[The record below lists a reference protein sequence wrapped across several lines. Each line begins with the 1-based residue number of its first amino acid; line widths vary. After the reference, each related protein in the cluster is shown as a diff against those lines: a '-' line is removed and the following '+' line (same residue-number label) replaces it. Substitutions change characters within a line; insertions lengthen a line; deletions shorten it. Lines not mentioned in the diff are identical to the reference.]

1 VLTANYA
8 LFLSLALML
17 GGSYPLTEVGLRGF
31 DPLSLVFVRLL
42 VGACFLLAWEL
53 VRSRRLPRYHGT
65 LPLLGAIG
73 LLNTLGSFVLVTWG
87 QKYVTAS
94 YTAILLSS
102 NAIFAALGAAVVL
115 PDERLTS
122 RRGVGIAIGFV
133 GVVAL
138 FANELGLGS
147 SSGAETIF
155 GALAILAGAV
165 GLAVVAIAVRRR
177 LSGLTPAEVAL
188 PMLFTGIVFVGL
200 LLVALWM
207 TGAARLQV
215 DGGGIDAVSAA
226 LVLGV
231 VNAGIGNLVYYRLI
245 ANWGV
250 ARTALV
256 GYVVPFVGVGLG
268 VAFLHDRIGLNMIVG
283 FALITTSLFCL
294 NPFVGRRRV
303 AIAGTAPPADV

>member
-1 VLTANYA
+1 
-8 LFLSLALML
+8 M
-17 GGSYPLTEVGLRGF
+17 
-31 DPLSLVFVRLL
+31 FVRLL

-65 LPLLGAIG
+65 LPLLVAIG
-73 LLNTLGSFVLVTWG
+73 LLNTVGFVLVTWG

-102 NAIFAALGAAVVL
+102 NSIFAALGAAVVL

-133 GVVAL
+133 GVVVL
-138 FANELGLGS
+138 FANELGWGS
-147 SSGAETIF
+147 SSGSGTHAIF
-155 GALAILAGAV
+155 GALAILVGAV
-165 GLAVVAIAVRRR
+165 GLAIVAIAVRRH

-200 LLVALWM
+200 LLVVLWM
-207 TGAARLQV
+207 TGAARLHA
-215 DGGGIDAVSAA
+215 DAGGIDALTAA

-250 ARTALV
+250 TRTALV
-256 GYVVPFVGVGLG
+256 GYLVPFIGVALG
-268 VAFLHDRIGLNMIVG
+268 VAFLHDRIGVNMIAG
-283 FALITTSLFCL
+283 FVLISASLFCL
-294 NPFVGRRRV
+294 DPFVGRRRLAV
-303 AIAGTAPPADV
+303 VGPAPTAEV

>member
-1 VLTANYA
+1 V
-8 LFLSLALML
+8 FLALML

-31 DPLSLVFVRLL
+31 DPISLVFVRLL

-65 LPLLGAIG
+65 LPLLVAIG
-73 LLNTLGSFVLVTWG
+73 LLNTIGSFVLVTWG

-102 NAIFAALGAAVVL
+102 NSIFAALGAAVIL

-133 GVVAL
+133 GVVVL
-138 FANELGLGS
+138 FANELGWGS
-147 SSGAETIF
+147 GSGGGTNAIF

-165 GLAVVAIAVRRR
+165 GLAIVAIAVRRR

-188 PMLFTGIVFVGL
+188 PMLFTGIAFVGL
-200 LLVALWM
+200 LLVVLWM
-207 TGAARLQV
+207 TGTARLQANA
-215 DGGGIDAVSAA
+215 GSIDAVTAA

-250 ARTALV
+250 TRTSLV
-256 GYVVPFVGVGLG
+256 GYLVPFVGVALG
-268 VAFLHDRIGLNMIVG
+268 VAFLHDRIGLNMIAG
-283 FALITTSLFCL
+283 FVLISTSLFCL
-294 NPFVGRRRV
+294 DPFVGKRLAV
-303 AIAGTAPPADV
+303 AGPEV